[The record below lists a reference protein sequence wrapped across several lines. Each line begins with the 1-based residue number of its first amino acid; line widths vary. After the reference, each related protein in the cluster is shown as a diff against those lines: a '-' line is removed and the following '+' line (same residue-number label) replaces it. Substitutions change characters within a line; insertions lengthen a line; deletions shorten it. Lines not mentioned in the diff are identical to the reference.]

1 MVHIPA
7 DPVKQSNVKGMLTY
21 AQTNAGARTTQL
33 FFNLRDNKD
42 LDKTFAP
49 VGRVTKG
56 LDVVER
62 FYSGYGDWPPRGEGP
77 EPARIQAEGSTYL
90 EARFPRLDYIRKASI
105 Q

>member
-1 MVHIPA
+1 
-7 DPVKQSNVKGMLTY
+7 VKGTLTF

-49 VGRVTKG
+49 IGKVTSG
-56 LDVVER
+56 MDAVES
-62 FYSGYGDWPPRGEGP
+62 FYDAYGDWPPRGQGP
-77 EPARIQAEGSTYL
+77 DPAKLQAEGNAYL
-90 EARFPRLDYIRKASI
+90 EAHFPRLDYIKKATI